1 MVLIVFT
8 YSMFLKTSVYL
19 FYTYFMTCKE
29 REASYL
35 EVSRYTVGWNEC
47 RRGRN
52 FVMILLLNFTKQ
64 FLTKLPSELRDKIL
78 GFNKKQN
85 NVDEQ

>member
-1 MVLIVFT
+1 MSVEEGAI
-8 YSMFLKTSVYL
+8 FLL
-19 FYTYFMTCKE
+19 FYC
-29 REASYL
+29 
-35 EVSRYTVGWNEC
+35 
-47 RRGRN
+47 
-52 FVMILLLNFTKQ
+52 LNFTKQ

>member
-1 MVLIVFT
+1 MYVVVFT

-35 EVSRYTVGWNEC
+35 EVSRYTVG
-47 RRGRN
+47 
-52 FVMILLLNFTKQ
+52 
-64 FLTKLPSELRDKIL
+64 
-78 GFNKKQN
+78 
-85 NVDEQ
+85 